1 MQIQKKTFIFAP
13 KTYNQCKYKHLIHKT
28 MKLQYNSIITSLAK
42 AIDWSANAMWEND
55 YNNPQMKEIA
65 IANIE
70 RALANIAEAQAELG
84 KLKQEIINNQ

>member
-1 MQIQKKTFIFAP
+1 
-13 KTYNQCKYKHLIHKT
+13 

-55 YNNPQMKEIA
+55 YNNPQMKEMA